1 MDEKFSWKITWVSF
15 VGNVLIFLHH
25 ANLKDYYPE
34 KTTAMSVAMMDFF
47 SYLAV
52 IAMSWFFFIS
62 GYLFF
67 RNFEM
72 SKFKDKLL
80 SRCRT
85 LLIPYIIWNT
95 FSVLLQMLKGGNV
108 LKDGAL
114 SFIKDNY
121 VFAFGGGCANGPLWY
136 IFRLIEFVIL
146 APMIYYIIRNNKI
159 GFVAIAVVF
168 ILNLLN
174 GTGYFEFWYFVPIY
188 MLGSWIGL
196 NFYSDLERTCIA
208 IDGHKLVF
216 TLALLVAIVEL
227 LMNLVIGSVSYW
239 VRIVCLIPL
248 LYIIRRHSFG
258 PPKAYTK
265 IGMFLYCVHDI
276 IFRIVRNIITLFDM
290 NMVLSWL
297 VLIASSTVVIV
308 VAWIIL
314 RRYMPRT
321 LNLLTGGRD

>member
-1 MDEKFSWKITWVSF
+1 
-15 VGNVLIFLHH
+15 
-25 ANLKDYYPE
+25 
-34 KTTAMSVAMMDFF
+34 
-47 SYLAV
+47 
-52 IAMSWFFFIS
+52 
-62 GYLFF
+62 
-67 RNFEM
+67 
-72 SKFKDKLL
+72 
-80 SRCRT
+80 
-85 LLIPYIIWNT
+85 
-95 FSVLLQMLKGGNV
+95 
-108 LKDGAL
+108 
-114 SFIKDNY
+114 
-121 VFAFGGGCANGPLWY
+121 
-136 IFRLIEFVIL
+136 
-146 APMIYYIIRNNKI
+146 MIYYIIRNNKI

-248 LYIIRRHSFG
+248 LYIIRRHLFG